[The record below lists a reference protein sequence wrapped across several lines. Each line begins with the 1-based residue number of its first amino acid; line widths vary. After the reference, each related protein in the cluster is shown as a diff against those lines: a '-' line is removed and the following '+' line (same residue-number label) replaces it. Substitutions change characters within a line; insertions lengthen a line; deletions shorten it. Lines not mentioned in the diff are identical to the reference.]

1 MIIDQICLP
10 QKRSVTAAGTEMSA
24 MKSDTIINSHCHF
37 IIKIFYSFRSDGK
50 DSSILEQR

>member
-1 MIIDQICLP
+1 VIIDQICLP